1 MVILLFAFKLF
12 ICRQQMGHADI
23 VKLLMIIKKNLGEK
37 RTRTVV
43 GWGDVI
49 TDQGPEGNMLWSWHS
64 PNTYKLWELL
74 EIRLLLKCFKGRIMH
89 ELQCDQIII
98 K

>member
-1 MVILLFAFKLF
+1 
-12 ICRQQMGHADI
+12 MGHADI

-49 TDQGPEGNMLWSWHS
+49 TDQGPEGNMLSVLALPQYLQAMGAAW
-64 PNTYKLWELL
+64 NQAAL
-74 EIRLLLKCFKGRIMH
+74 EMF
-89 ELQCDQIII
+89 
-98 K
+98 